1 MTPMKLIKVIGDV
14 DESYV
19 LSALETRDAQAKKK
33 KRTSVSR
40 SLLIAA
46 IIALMLLLVGC
57 AVAYVMSLNDMKIG
71 EYSYIVPKHLDENG
85 NKVYETEVTRN
96 ALSLQGYAGSPGYLA
111 SKEWYAFCET
121 YTYPEDQ
128 EEIPMEDRLDYL
140 SYGCYFPE
148 QIAKVD
154 EICEKY
160 GLNTLGHGWIEDI
173 PTTFDA
179 LGIDGLVLQD
189 SSFQVDYRENQC
201 YYYSDGTFDIGFT
214 IMFVGET
221 PTWPD
226 PIELRMRYVQK
237 TSFDGVY
244 GQMGP
249 IESYTQW
256 EYTTE
261 QGVTALLAVS
271 EEDARIIVDQ
281 KNAFLTVRSIDFDTP
296 AGTGTPYL
304 PQEVWEAVA
313 EIIDLAVVPGEV
325 DVEAAQERENIR
337 RAKAQAALEAEMETY
352 VDPYS
357 LESYQ
362 QYANYVIDRT
372 NNPKSLMYG
381 QNPEEF
387 SYVIWDL
394 DGDGTEDFLWGIG
407 EDKFIEAVTM
417 ENGNIKNLYN
427 TGADWY
433 LCENHIIE
441 QSFDDLDYP
450 TAFYTYIQFE
460 SGNIGNAKEIC
471 RIEFDRETGTWKQP
485 TYDEWGSWEEITEE
499 EAMKIIHS
507 YKRLEFDKK
516 PITEFAKG

>member
-1 MTPMKLIKVIGDV
+1 MTPMNLIKVIGDV

-19 LSALETRDAQAKKK
+19 LSALETRDGQAKKK
-33 KRTSVSR
+33 KRISLSR

-46 IIALMLLLVGC
+46 LIALMLLLVGC
-57 AVAYVMSLNDMKIG
+57 AVAYVMSLHDMKIG

-96 ALSLQGYAGSPGYLA
+96 ALSLQGYAGTPGYLA
-111 SKEWYAFCET
+111 NKEWYEFCET

-154 EICEKY
+154 EICKKY
-160 GLNTLGHGWIEDI
+160 GLNTLGHEWIEDI

-179 LGIDGLVLQD
+179 LGIDGLVFPD

-214 IMFVGET
+214 ITFVGET
-221 PTWPD
+221 PTWPE
-226 PIELRMRYVQK
+226 PIYLRMRYVQK
-237 TSFDGVY
+237 ASFDGVY

-256 EYTTE
+256 EYTTA
-261 QGVTALLAVS
+261 QGVTALLAIS

-281 KNAFLTVRSIDFDTP
+281 ENAFLTVHTIDFDTP
-296 AGTGTPYL
+296 TGKGTPYL
-304 PQEVWEAVA
+304 PREVWEAVA
-313 EIIDLAVVPGEV
+313 EIIDLAVVPGKV

-337 RAKAQAALEAEMETY
+337 QEQAQAALEAEMETY

-381 QNPEEF
+381 RNPDDF
-387 SYVIWDL
+387 FYAIWDL
-394 DGDGTEDFLWGIG
+394 DGDGTEDFLWGGNG
-407 EDKFIEAVTM
+407 ELFSEAVTLQD
-417 ENGNIKNLYN
+417 GKIKLLYN
-427 TGADWY
+427 VGVEWC
-433 LCENHIIE
+433 LCENNIIE
-441 QSFDDLDYP
+441 QSFDHLDSP
-450 TAFYTYIQFE
+450 TGFYTYIQFE

-485 TYDEWGSWEEITEE
+485 IYDEWGSWEEITEE
-499 EAMKIIHS
+499 EAMAIIHS

-516 PITEFAKG
+516 PIMEFAKG